1 MCPDDPSGLTVV
13 YLLTRRFNTCE
24 EFSLYIE
31 TEAQRR
37 NISNYE
43 MVIEYCEEENVDP
56 TAVAS
61 LITHRLKQL
70 IQAEAENLNLMKKK
84 SGKLPL

>member
-1 MCPDDPSGLTVV
+1 MSRDESSELTVV

-31 TEAQRR
+31 TEAQKR
-37 NISNYE
+37 NITNYE
-43 MVIEYCEEENVDP
+43 MVIEYCDEENVDT
-56 TAVAS
+56 TAIAT

-70 IQAEAENLNLMKKK
+70 IQAEAENLNLMKRKHGRL
-84 SGKLPL
+84 SI